1 MKLTRGSKVMVT
13 ALDWGLGHASR
24 LSAAVSVL
32 RRRGCAVTL
41 AGCGRSLA
49 LLRADH
55 PDLPWRHLPSF
66 SPRLSG
72 GRRQWPIILAQVP
85 WFLFCVAREHVLL
98 RKLVKAELPDA
109 VLSDNCY
116 GAWHPSVRSFIIT
129 HQLHPHVA
137 QGCPKWVERVVSQA
151 LCLMVR
157 RFDGCLVPDIRIGG
171 LSGDLS
177 APVPKGVRAHAIGC
191 LSRMALAEEPPSET
205 EVEWLGVVSGPEPQR
220 GMMER
225 SLIDR
230 FKALDGRRVV
240 VCGRN
245 PTMRRDVTM
254 VKGVEVLAYADAA
267 KLKGLMLAA
276 KHIVCR
282 SGYSTIMDLQAVG
295 RRAELIPTP
304 GQAEQEY
311 LAERLRDSRNWL

>member
-1 MKLTRGSKVMVT
+1 MKLTRGSKVLVT

-41 AGCGRSLA
+41 AGCGRSLE

-55 PDLPWRHLPSF
+55 PDLPARHLPSF

-72 GRRQWPIILAQVP
+72 GSHQWPIILAQAP
-85 WFLFCVAREHVLL
+85 WFLFCVVREHALL
-98 RKLVKAELPDA
+98 RKLVMSERPDMI
-109 VLSDNCY
+109 LSDNCY
-116 GAWHPSVRSFIIT
+116 GAWHPSARSFIIT

-137 QGCPKWVERVVSQA
+137 QGCPRWVERAVSHV
-151 LCLMVR
+151 LCLMMR
-157 RFDGCLVPDIRIGG
+157 RFDGCLVPDVRIGG

-177 APVPKGVRAHAIGC
+177 TPVPKGLRAHAIGC
-191 LSRMALAEEPPSET
+191 LSRLSMAGERPSE
-205 EVEWLGVVSGPEPQR
+205 EVVEWLGVVSGPEPQR

-230 FKALDGRRVV
+230 FASLDGRRVV
-240 VCGRN
+240 VCGRDPASRLN
-245 PTMRRDVTM
+245 AKVAN
-254 VKGVEVLAYADAA
+254 GVEIIPYADAA
-267 KLKGLMLAA
+267 TLKALMLAA
-276 KHIVCR
+276 RHIVCR
-282 SGYSTIMDLQAVG
+282 SGYSTIMDLYAVG

-311 LAERLRDSRNWL
+311 LAKRLQDSRNWP